1 VTVFAVLVPTD
12 FSTLFFETL
21 CYGPVSVF
29 VLPGEMNT
37 RAARNLTEDLEA
49 GILKLRR

>member
-12 FSTLFFETL
+12 FSTLFFEPSAMARFL
-21 CYGPVSVF
+21 YSCCRVKLS
-29 VLPGEMNT
+29 T

-49 GILKLRR
+49 RISKLRR